1 MKRPVMSRIV
11 MFLGIGFTLCAAA
24 PVDKDIYILDFENKT
39 DDASLDW
46 LEKGLS
52 EMIFQEKFRLPGLIL
67 HPEYTMSEAIT
78 FREQDPQFPSNRYIL
93 MGSIYHS
100 SAEGDILI
108 HLSSIHIKSWQTA
121 GESSFTAYLS
131 DKRALKSALIHHLAK
146 LYQTESLDLDFT
158 VNNESPT
165 DEGYIDTE
173 TLEAARRELLNITT
187 ELGKGKERE
196 SKSHGLT
203 TLRPPAGT
211 TVLRFNQTEAKLRLD
226 MERENLNT
234 TSQAIYELLQNPYL
248 VQINEPNI
256 STLPYRPHRGTIR
269 IEVSYQLH
277 PDLLEELTDILPFQQ
292 VDTENDYYYSYLTF
306 QADYS
311 DIPFQLQRDI
321 QLGHYRTIP
330 VIELT
335 DGQGRIIHTFIDG
348 QYLDLREINRYD
360 GLSILDN
367 FKPLLIMTSSR
378 SNIQLYVKQAPY
390 VGVYELELPVSL
402 LESLAEVRVQ
412 FYPILELYDRY

>member
-1 MKRPVMSRIV
+1 MKKRIMSRIV
-11 MFLGIGFTLCAAA
+11 MCLAMGLTLCAAA
-24 PVDKDIYILDFENKT
+24 PVDKEIYILDFENKT
-39 DDASLDW
+39 GDVSLEW
-46 LEKGLS
+46 LEKGLT

-78 FREQDPQFPSNRYIL
+78 FRDQDPQFPANRYIL

-100 SAEGDILI
+100 SADGDVLI
-108 HLSSIHIKSWQTA
+108 HLSSIHIKTWQTV

-131 DKRALKSALIHHLAK
+131 DKRALKSTLIHHLAK

-158 VNNESPT
+158 VSDTPA

-173 TLEAARRELLNITT
+173 TLEAARRELLDITA
-187 ELGKGKERE
+187 ELGKDKETE
-196 SKSHGLT
+196 TKSHTSLS
-203 TLRPPAGT
+203 LQPPAGT
-211 TVLRFNQTEAKLRLD
+211 TILRFNQTEAKLRLD
-226 MERENLNT
+226 MEREHLNT
-234 TSQAIYELLQNPYL
+234 TQQAMYELLLNPYL
-248 VQINEPNI
+248 IQINEPNI

-277 PDLLEELTDILPFQQ
+277 PDLLEELTDILPFQR
-292 VDTENDYYYSYLTF
+292 VDSYNNNYSYLTF

-335 DGQGRIIHTFIDG
+335 DGQGCIIHTFIDG

-360 GLSILDN
+360 GLSILDH

-378 SNIQLYVKQAPY
+378 SDIQLYVKQEPY
-390 VGVYELELPVSL
+390 VGVYELELPVSI
-402 LESLAEVRVQ
+402 LESLAEVRVR
-412 FYPILELYDRY
+412 FYPILDLYERY